1 MIRRVFLIVLDSVG
15 AGQAPDAADFGDEG
29 ANTLRSVSTSDRF
42 SADTL
47 LGMGLG
53 NIEGLSFLG
62 AADRPTAAV
71 ARMTERSKGKDT
83 TIGHW
88 EIAGLISDTPMP
100 TFPEG
105 FPGEV
110 IDAFKK
116 ATGRGVLC
124 NRPYSGTEVIA
135 DYGKR
140 HVETGD
146 LIVYTSADSVFQIA
160 AHESIVPPELLYEY
174 CRAARGILQGD
185 YGVGRVIAR
194 PFVGQYPRYTRTAN
208 RHDFSLEPAGTTVLD
223 AMKAAGYDV
232 VAVGKIT
239 DIFAGRGVTRSIF
252 THSNAEGMACVD
264 EIAGDDF
271 TGLCFVNLVD
281 YDMLYG
287 HRNDIDGYAAALAE
301 FDRWLKSFLPR
312 LGAGD
317 ILMITAD
324 HGCDPGDASTDHT
337 REYTPL
343 LVYGEGVRPVNMG
356 TRDSFADIAATI
368 AEWFGVRLKT
378 RGKSL
383 AGKITR

>member
-15 AGQAPDAADFGDEG
+15 AGEAPDAADFGDLG
-29 ANTLRSVSTSDRF
+29 ANTLRSVSTSNQF
-42 SADTL
+42 KADTML
-47 LGMGLG
+47 AMGLG
-53 NIEGLSFLG
+53 NIDGLSFLG
-62 AADRPTAAV
+62 AADRPTAAT
-71 ARMTERSKGKDT
+71 ARMTERSRGKDT

-88 EIAGLISDTPMP
+88 EIAGLVSDKPMP

-105 FPGEV
+105 FPDEV
-110 IDAFKK
+110 IDAFKR

-135 DYGKR
+135 DYGKQ

-160 AHESIVPPELLYEY
+160 AHEAVVPPEQLYEY
-174 CRAARGILQGD
+174 CRAARKILQGS

-194 PFVGQYPRYTRTAN
+194 PFIGEYLRYTRTAN
-208 RHDFSLEPAGTTVLD
+208 RHDFSLEPTGTTILD
-223 AMKAAGYDV
+223 AMKAGGYDV

-239 DIFAGRGVTRSIF
+239 DIFAGRGVTKTIF
-252 THSNAEGMACVD
+252 THSNAEGMARLD
-264 EIAGDDF
+264 EIISDDF

-301 FDRWLKSFLPR
+301 FDGWLTSFLPK

-317 ILMITAD
+317 VLMITAD
-324 HGCDPGDASTDHT
+324 HGCDPGDVSTDHT

-343 LVYGEGVRPVNMG
+343 LVYGEGIRPVNMG
-356 TRDSFADIAATI
+356 TRGSFADIAATI
-368 AEWFGVRLKT
+368 AEWFDISLDT
-378 RGKSL
+378 RGESF
-383 AGKITR
+383 AGKITK